1 MSDPIWPAAAG
12 EGQEIGAAVL
22 ALTPDVVAAQ
32 VEVAAEPGPEPVS
45 EEHKAL
51 AERFAARLKFFGAQ
65 QGDHVKRWKR
75 NRTYV
80 NDGADSRADD
90 GEGGLV
96 RVNLVASVVNTIQPN
111 VYAKAPE
118 VSVQPEERITP
129 SEYAGLKGFARTLE
143 LVLNRY
149 AVRGAH
155 LKMRGKEAVRSALTS
170 TTGWVKVIYQKDKRS
185 DPLVRNRINDAQDN
199 ILKIEQLLRETKDEG
214 QCDQY
219 RAKMAELRQQIQA
232 LESQVE
238 VVVSEGIVIDNV
250 APEHIRILDAS
261 VRTIDEYTQ
270 SSAIAHGVYM
280 TVGAYKA
287 AFGGKEPPKKARRF
301 NADAQDEGGDA
312 PTEHDT
318 GGRVGMDTD
327 DELVLVWEIWSKDDL
342 TVYTLCDGASEFCRA
357 PYQPESLGQQ
367 WYPLFPLQLWRVNGY
382 LYARALVDNLIE
394 LADEYNTRR
403 TVAAEHRRKNGPVRL
418 FNKAAGITDEE
429 IATINGRGAGTDV
442 IGITTDPGQ
451 PLANQLG
458 SLPEI
463 PYNPQMYDT
472 SDILRDIEMVSGAQ
486 DASRGGVNKAKTA
499 TEAEIMSMGMQSRTG
514 EQLDSIEE
522 WLTSILT
529 YCAQL
534 LLLNMTEA
542 QIKAK
547 FGEEA
552 VWPELSKQ
560 DLFEQVMV
568 QIRAGSTAKPNKM
581 RERDQWLQ
589 FLPQMQEAIA
599 RIAEL
604 RQAGQD
610 DMAEALIKVL
620 DETLRRFDERM
631 SIREFIPGGDEE
643 GEEGGQPNLQQILKK
658 AEAKV
663 LEMKQAVE
671 AELAERQKAVEQS
684 EAEAERQG
692 TALQVERIQ
701 FLADKEIAAARQDYE
716 ARARKLDAREAAN
729 DVIAKVTGLLD
740 KHQAEVQAAMP
751 DVSLDQ
757 VVDQV
762 DALMAPALDL
772 IDPPEAMQERLPF
785 V

>member
-1 MSDPIWPAAAG
+1 MADPIWPAAAG

-22 ALTPDVVAAQ
+22 ALTPDAAVAEA
-32 VEVAAEPGPEPVS
+32 VAPAEASQPVD
-45 EEHKAL
+45 ENLKAL
-51 AERFAARLKFFGAQ
+51 AERFATRLKYFGAQ
-65 QGDHVKRWKR
+65 QKDHVARWKR
-75 NRTYV
+75 NRNYV

-118 VSVQPEERITP
+118 VSVQPEERINP
-129 SEYAGLKGFARTLE
+129 AEYANLKGFARTME
-143 LVLNRY
+143 LALNRY
-149 AVRGAH
+149 AIRGTQ
-155 LKMRGKEAVRSALTS
+155 LKARGKEAVRSALTS
-170 TTGWVKVIYQKDKRS
+170 TTGWVKVIYQKDKRA

-214 QCDQY
+214 QCDQFK
-219 RAKMAELRQQIQA
+219 AKMAELQQQISA

-238 VVVSEGIVIDNV
+238 VVVSEGLVIDNV

-261 VRTIDEYTQ
+261 VRTIDEYPQ
-270 SSAIAHGVYM
+270 ASAIAHGVYM

-287 AFGGKEPPKKARRF
+287 AFEGKEPPKKARRF
-301 NADAQDEGGDA
+301 SASSEDAGEQDA
-312 PTEHDT
+312 TEHRSDV
-318 GGRVGMDTD
+318 RQGMDAD
-327 DELVLVWEIWSKDDL
+327 DELVLVWEVWSKDDL
-342 TVYTLCDGASEFCRA
+342 TVYTMCDGASEFCRR
-357 PYQPESLGQQ
+357 PYQPATLGQQ
-367 WYPLFPLQLWRVNGY
+367 WYPFFPLQLWRVNGF

-403 TVAAEHRRKNGPVRL
+403 TSAREHRRKNKAVRL
-418 FNKAAGITDEE
+418 FNKASGITDSEVS
-429 IATINGRGAGTDV
+429 AVNSRDDGTDI
-442 IGITTDPGQ
+442 IGVTADPSV

-463 PYNPQMYDT
+463 PYNPQMYDA

-522 WLTSILT
+522 WLTAILT
-529 YCAQL
+529 YSAQL
-534 LLLNMTEA
+534 LLLNLTPA
-542 QIKAK
+542 QVKAK
-547 FGEEA
+547 FGTDA

-589 FLPQMQEAIA
+589 FLPQMQQAVVQ
-599 RIAEL
+599 IAEL
-604 RQAGQD
+604 RTTGQD
-610 DMAEALIKVL
+610 DMAEALIKIL

-631 SIREFIPGGDEE
+631 SIREFIPGMGEE
-643 GEEGGQPNLQQILKK
+643 GEEGKQPNLQDILKK
-658 AEAKV
+658 AQAKIQ
-663 LEMKQAVE
+663 EMTQAAE
-671 AELAERQKAVEQS
+671 AELAERQKGIEQA
-684 EAEAERQG
+684 EADAERQG

-701 FLADKEIAAARQDYE
+701 FLADQEIAKARQDYE
-716 ARARKLDAREAAN
+716 ARARKLDAREAAQ

-740 KHQAEVQAAMP
+740 KHQAEVAAVAP
-751 DVSLDQ
+751 GAELGK
-757 VVDQV
+757 VVDEVAVVVQ
-762 DALMAPALDL
+762 PALDI
-772 IDPPEAMQERLPF
+772 IDPQEQLPL